1 MKSVEITEDY
11 PIIVKIKSMK
21 ISEKKENPHALTHS
35 NVVCT
40 VKIYDKKKMKNF
52 YTQHLFYYFN
62 VCLVC

>member
-1 MKSVEITEDY
+1 MKSVEIAKDY

-40 VKIYDKKKMKNF
+40 VKIYDKKMKNF